1 MTHRY
6 KFRRTLQALLVV
18 CALCFSAAARA
29 DLLVTASGESMS
41 GDLTRVKDGILVFR
55 TSLEG
60 QMMLPMS
67 EVKSLTTEQA
77 WLVTETGGTVHIG
90 RFIPEGVE
98 ESGGE
103 GVAPKIA
110 PLSMTSVDSARPAP
124 GQPTG
129 AGAGAGE
136 AGWSGEAG
144 VGVRAFEGTRDGVEP
159 QLRLGLK
166 NRGERINT
174 SLQLSFDA
182 DGEDTLPSFF
192 KGSFDITEATEESW
206 APFVEALVERNTNE
220 ALQVRTGL
228 TVGMRYRFDTR
239 GGGALEGLAGIGA
252 SYGEWSREYLDGE
265 QRLKP
270 VGDENQS
277 ELNMTLGL
285 RYSRSI
291 WGGAEWS
298 TGVYL
303 KPSLTDADDFRAGA
317 TSSVVYPVSNRLHL
331 RLEMLMN
338 YDHQPEF
345 SSLDG
350 VDTSVGAS
358 IELDF

>member
-1 MTHRY
+1 MTHRF

-67 EVKSLTTEQA
+67 EVKSLTTDQA
-77 WLVTETGGTVHIG
+77 WVVTETGGTVHVG
-90 RFIPEGVE
+90 RFVPEGVE

-103 GVAPKIA
+103 GVAPKVA
-110 PLSMTSVDSARPAP
+110 LLSMTSVDTARPVP
-124 GQPTG
+124 GQP
-129 AGAGAGE
+129 AGASAGE
-136 AGWSGEAG
+136 IGWSGEVGA
-144 VGVRAFEGTRDGVEP
+144 GVRAFEGTRDGVEP

-166 NRGERINT
+166 KRGERINT

-182 DGEDTLPSFF
+182 DGEDTLPSYFR
-192 KGSFDITEATEESW
+192 GSFDITEATEESW
-206 APFVEALVERNTNE
+206 APFVQALVERNTNE

-228 TVGMRYRFDTR
+228 TVGMRYRFDTQ

-252 SYGEWSREYLDGE
+252 SYGEWSREYLDGA
-265 QRLKP
+265 QFLP
-270 VGDENQS
+270 PASDEDQS

-298 TGVYL
+298 SGVYL
-303 KPSLTDADDFRAGA
+303 KPSLTDADNFRAGA
-317 TSSVVYPVSNRLHL
+317 TSSVVYPVTNRLHL

-338 YDHQPEF
+338 YDHKPEF
-345 SSLDG
+345 SSLNG

>member
-1 MTHRY
+1 MIHQF

-18 CALCFSAAARA
+18 CALCFSGAARA
-29 DLLVTASGESMS
+29 DLLVTASGDSLS
-41 GDLTRVKDGILVFR
+41 GVLTRVKDGILVFR

-67 EVKSLTTEQA
+67 EVKSLSTENA
-77 WLVTETGGTVHIG
+77 WVVTEIGGTVHVG
-90 RFIPEGVE
+90 RFVPEGIE
-98 ESGGE
+98 ESAGE
-103 GVAPKIA
+103 GAVPKVATF
-110 PLSMTSVDSARPAP
+110 PLTAVDSARPAP
-124 GQPTG
+124 QQSSGEDPS
-129 AGAGAGE
+129 E

-144 VGVRAFEGTRDGVEP
+144 AGVRAFEGTRDGVEP

-166 NRGERINT
+166 KRGERINT
-174 SLQLSFDA
+174 SLQLNFDA
-182 DGEDTLPSFF
+182 DGEDTLPSYF

-206 APFVEALVERNTNE
+206 APFVQALVERNTNE

-228 TVGMRYRFDTR
+228 TLGMRYRFDAP

-252 SYGEWSREYLDGE
+252 SYGEWSREYLDGA
-265 QRLKP
+265 QFLQP
-270 VGDENQS
+270 DDDENQS

-298 TGVYL
+298 SGVFL

-317 TSSVVYPVSNRLHL
+317 TSSVVYPVTNRLHL
-331 RLEMLMN
+331 RLEMLMD
-338 YDHQPEF
+338 YDHQPKF
-345 SSLDG
+345 SALDS